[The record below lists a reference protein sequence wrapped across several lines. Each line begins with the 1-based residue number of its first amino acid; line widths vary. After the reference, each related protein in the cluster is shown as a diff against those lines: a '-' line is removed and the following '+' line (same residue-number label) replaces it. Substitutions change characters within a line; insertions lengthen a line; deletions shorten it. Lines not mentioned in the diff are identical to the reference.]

1 MDITGDQAGHVDPRV
16 AERAQRFIELH
27 RQPGAFVI
35 PNPWDPGTAR
45 LFELLGFSALAT
57 TGAGFAFSIGRADG
71 TTLRAVPALPA
82 WVRSTGLR
90 SSLEFEGESG
100 AIGTH
105 ADARPTES
113 GVAGSTEGTAQ
124 GVPLSAAT
132 PIAATDAAGEFPF
145 DIGDV
150 GAEVFEETSHR

>member
-57 TGAGFAFSIGRADG
+57 TEIGRAH
-71 TTLRAVPALPA
+71 V
-82 WVRSTGLR
+82 
-90 SSLEFEGESG
+90 
-100 AIGTH
+100 
-105 ADARPTES
+105 
-113 GVAGSTEGTAQ
+113 
-124 GVPLSAAT
+124 
-132 PIAATDAAGEFPF
+132 
-145 DIGDV
+145 
-150 GAEVFEETSHR
+150 